1 MVIKEYRRLFLCSVT
16 LICAFLLAGCPGQG
30 DRFRFDETTQVK
42 LIDDNICFSI
52 DNAQGYRLV
61 IIAINP
67 RNTPQKKQEFFDKP
81 SLLIQNNE
89 LCVPSSFYHF
99 KDNTKY
105 IVEFVLHPTLD
116 NKGARSFVV
125 GVGINNNQVY
135 NFPLT
140 DREFA
145 RPYGSIQVSE

>member
-1 MVIKEYRRLFLCSVT
+1 MI
-16 LICAFLLAGCPGQG
+16 
-30 DRFRFDETTQVK
+30 
-42 LIDDNICFSI
+42 SI

-67 RNTPQKKQEFFDKP
+67 RKTPPKQQEFFDKP

-89 LCVPSSFYHF
+89 LCVPPSFYHF

-105 IVEFVLHPTLD
+105 IVGFVLHSTLG
-116 NKGARSFVV
+116 NKEARGFVV